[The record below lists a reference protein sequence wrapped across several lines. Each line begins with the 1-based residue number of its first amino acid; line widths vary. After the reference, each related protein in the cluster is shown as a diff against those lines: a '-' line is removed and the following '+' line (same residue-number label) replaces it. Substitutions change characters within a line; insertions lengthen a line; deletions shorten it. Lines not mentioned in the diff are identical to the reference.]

1 MRMTL
6 HKISTPFRSISE
18 CASRQIY
25 NMTVFSLLVE
35 PNDTLKNFNMSI
47 TISILSYRR
56 YGNTFLLHRST
67 FSAGGGYVG
76 PG

>member
-6 HKISTPFRSISE
+6 HKISTPFRNISE
-18 CASRQIY
+18 CASRQI
-25 NMTVFSLLVE
+25 NNITIFRLLID

-47 TISILSYRR
+47 KIFSYGR
-56 YGNTFLLHRST
+56 YDNTFLLHQST
-67 FSAGGGYVG
+67 FSAGGGYDG